1 MEGHHLDLLELPPPR
16 ELRNAIQYTPLE
28 EQTLDTE
35 VSSLLEKGAISPVPE
50 NQAYLV
56 SPLFAIPKRDS
67 DKFRTILDL
76 RQLNEFVRYS
86 HFKMDGLGTVKD
98 LLRQGDYMVKIDLT
112 DAFYHVPIAR
122 KDRRLLQFRWK
133 DVLYQYNC
141 LPFGLA
147 SAPRTFT
154 KVTKPFMVELRSR
167 GFRIVIYIDDI
178 LLIASS
184 ANLLLRQLSELLSLL
199 ESLGLTVNLVK
210 SVLEPTQVLTY
221 LGTGIDSTRMQF
233 FLPDTKV
240 KKVKKACLELLQSTR
255 VTARD
260 LASVLG
266 LLSSTVQAILPAP
279 LHMRELQHLKEECL
293 RSSQRNYQSVVS
305 LRSGSRAELR
315 WWCDR
320 LESVNGKNITAQKPD
335 CIIQTDASKVDRS
348 GWGAQCGEQTAGG
361 RWTARERH
369 LHINV
374 LELKAATLGV

>member
-1 MEGHHLDLLELPPPR
+1 MRLLADPDWGPKSAQHQLARVAGRLSRHLAAWQGLTNDPFVLEAVEGHRLDLLELPPPR
-16 ELRNAIQYTPLE
+16 ELRNAIHYTPLE
-28 EQTLDTE
+28 EQTLNTE

-112 DAFYHVPIAR
+112 DSFYHVPIAR

-167 GFRIVIYIDDI
+167 RFRIVIYIDDI

-210 SVLEPTQVLTY
+210 SVLEPTQVRTY

-240 KKVKKACLELLQSTR
+240 KKVKKACLELL
-255 VTARD
+255 
-260 LASVLG
+260 
-266 LLSSTVQAILPAP
+266 
-279 LHMRELQHLKEECL
+279 
-293 RSSQRNYQSVVS
+293 
-305 LRSGSRAELR
+305 
-315 WWCDR
+315 
-320 LESVNGKNITAQKPD
+320 
-335 CIIQTDASKVDRS
+335 
-348 GWGAQCGEQTAGG
+348 
-361 RWTARERH
+361 
-369 LHINV
+369 
-374 LELKAATLGV
+374 